1 MRFWCA
7 VETGPDGDAA
17 FAEDLSRFVR
27 REAIERCRDDADTLL
42 WHDGMDKIVMRQE
55 REQAF
60 ACLSFAHKERVNPL
74 ALDVA
79 ERCTETRSRK
89 HVAAARFVAQ
99 RSDAW
104 HIGICRINAGAAIE
118 ERPQAD
124 ALAKHDAR
132 YAERAEECLESCE
145 DGSIS
150 LCRNERECADALSM
164 ALYNVSRILAPHAM
178 ILDFDLPYSCDEV
191 IPLLEDNLRIKYRLS
206 ADDKPELRRAYCK
219 MFNAH
224 RGLTMGLREL
234 WLDRIVFGVREG
246 S

>member
-74 ALDVA
+74 ELDVA

-124 ALAKHDAR
+124 ALAEHDTC
-132 YAERAEECLESCE
+132 RAKGTEQCLVSCE
-145 DGSIS
+145 DGGIR
-150 LCRNERECADALSM
+150 LRGHE
-164 ALYNVSRILAPHAM
+164 I
-178 ILDFDLPYSCDEV
+178 EV
-191 IPLLEDNLRIKYRLS
+191 EEP
-206 ADDKPELRRAYCK
+206 
-219 MFNAH
+219 
-224 RGLTMGLREL
+224 
-234 WLDRIVFGVREG
+234 
-246 S
+246 